1 MADLLTAKE
10 VKSYLGIDYDDTAVS
25 AQLERMINTA
35 DRYLCGS
42 VGDNYPRDDSR
53 AKEAAL
59 IIISDLYENRGLQ
72 TLGGNTRRLVEDMIL
87 QIRLELRR
95 KE

>member
-10 VKSYLGIDYDDTAVS
+10 VKSYLGIDYEDTAVS

-35 DRYLCGS
+35 DQDLCGP

-72 TLGGNTRRLVEDMIL
+72 TLSGNTRRLVEDMIL